1 MLTTCACCAHATV
14 ALAVAFKR
22 ELAQQLFGGRPRRQ
36 FDKPWTGEEE
46 ENHHS
51 SCWKKKARQQLVRE
65 KRELV
70 ARAEAAGKRE
80 LAAARL
86 GETWTSLDERFPGT
100 LCAAAKE
107 KENYHSSCWKKKA
120 RQQLV
125 REKKELV
132 ARAGAA
138 GKRE

>member
-1 MLTTCACCAHATV
+1 MCTTCACCAHAIV
-14 ALAVAFKR
+14 ALVVAFKR
-22 ELAQQLFGGRPRRQ
+22 EFTQQLFGGRPRRQ
-36 FDKPWTGEEE
+36 FDKPWTGEVGNYRTGGNLDELGRE
-46 ENHHS
+46 VSWHS
-51 SCWKKKARQQLVRE
+51 
-65 KRELV
+65 
-70 ARAEAAGKRE
+70 
-80 LAAARL
+80 ARL
-86 GETWTSLDERFPGT
+86 GETWTSLDERFPST

-132 ARAGAA
+132 ARAVAA